1 MVNTDKVWAEPARL
15 TARAFVQKG
24 TDSYIYLFDYVQ
36 NAFEKQFELG
46 APHATE
52 IPYVFNTLSSRTDNQ
67 PTERDLKVASLMNTY
82 WANFAKTGN
91 PNADGLPLWE
101 KYNKENDIILEI
113 RRDGTAISTP
123 DPKKARLD
131 VIEKATK
138 NLK

>member
-1 MVNTDKVWAEPARL
+1 
-15 TARAFVQKG
+15 
-24 TDSYIYLFDYVQ
+24 
-36 NAFEKQFELG
+36 
-46 APHATE
+46 
-52 IPYVFNTLSSRTDNQ
+52 
-67 PTERDLKVASLMNTY
+67 MNTY